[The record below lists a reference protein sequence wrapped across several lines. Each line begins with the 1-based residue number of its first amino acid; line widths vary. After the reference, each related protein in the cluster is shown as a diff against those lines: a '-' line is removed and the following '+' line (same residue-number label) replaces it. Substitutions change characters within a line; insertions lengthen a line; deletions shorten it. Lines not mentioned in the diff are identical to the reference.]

1 MRVLVALASAKGK
14 VLSRDDLI
22 ELCWDGQIV
31 GNNAVDRVISRL
43 RQVFSDL
50 SADAVRIDTITKVG
64 FRLIGIA
71 PDLPAAPSPLAP
83 TAAAMAVAVLP
94 FDNLSTDPFNGYLAD
109 GLAEELITTLSKIP
123 QLKVS
128 ARTSSFAYRG
138 KQIDVREI
146 ARELKVDRLIEGS
159 VRVSGSRLRATIQLI
174 DAVTGFHL
182 WAGNFDREMTEL
194 FAVQD
199 DIAASI
205 AEALETEL
213 GTIDS
218 PSRHPQALHLYMQ
231 ANAIRDR
238 GSPEDLHEAVS
249 LYRQAIA
256 RDPAFARALAQL
268 AYTLMAGSNNG
279 VLPLSA
285 RVEARTTAEKA
296 IQWDPALAMARMV
309 FGGLDSLSG
318 RWLEAEENFRASL
331 VLSPRESTVHTM
343 LSWYVLR
350 PCGHLRTAQEAVD
363 RAFDLAPALPI
374 NSLGRVATFRGDE
387 STLRNLQKAVSLGLS
402 PDEPAIRVIRAALA
416 FHHAAWEEAVEHM
429 TVSFPPELRELGSE
443 TASLFYRARLSMV
456 ENPTASAA
464 IERLTAASDNDD
476 LFTRYQLVI
485 GTMMG
490 WQAALGEFDA
500 AFKITDLILAAWRRT
515 GQLATMALF
524 QMWFPSMR
532 SFRQDPRFSGFVE
545 ELGMFAYWDR
555 HGPPDGHEI
564 RDGRLI
570 CL

>member
-43 RQVFSDL
+43 RQVFYDF
-50 SADAVRIDTITKVG
+50 SADAIRIETITKVG

-71 PDLPAAPSPLAP
+71 PDLPAVPGPLAIV
-83 TAAAMAVAVLP
+83 AISMAVAVLP
-94 FDNLSTDPFNGYLAD
+94 FDNLSDNPFNGYLAD

-123 QLKVS
+123 ELKVS

-138 KQIDVREI
+138 RQMDVREI
-146 ARELKVDRLIEGS
+146 ARELKVGRLIEGS
-159 VRVSGSRLRATIQLI
+159 VRVSGSRLRVTIQLI

-194 FAVQD
+194 LAVQD

-213 GTIDS
+213 GTID
-218 PSRHPQALHLYMQ
+218 PQSRDPQALHLYMQ

-238 GSPEDLHEAVS
+238 GSPENLHEALS

-285 RVEARTTAEKA
+285 RVEARTTAEQA

-350 PCGHLRTAQEAVD
+350 PCGHLRSAQEAVD

-374 NSLGRVATFRGDE
+374 NSLGRVATFRGEE

-416 FHHAAWEEAVEHM
+416 FHRAAWEEAVEHM
-429 TVSFPPELRELGSE
+429 TVSFPAELRELGSE
-443 TASLFYRARLSMV
+443 TASLFYRARLGMV

-500 AFKITDLILAAWRRT
+500 AFKIADLILAAWRRT

-524 QMWFPSMR
+524 QMWFPSMQL
-532 SFRQDPRFSGFVE
+532 FRQDPRFSGFMK
-545 ELGMFAYWDR
+545 ELGMFAFWDR
-555 HGPPDGHEI
+555 HGPPDGHDI